1 MNRKHDDHALTA
13 HADQNDEDRAD
24 RSVGL
29 TQPPVMT
36 PERRRRHD
44 PGDAEH
50 LPTRRTSRLC
60 SHDSD
65 DDKIDDDATLTPS
78 TITESGERSLLM
90 PARRTETT
98 LS

>member
-50 LPTRRTSRLC
+50 FQPEGLPVS
-60 SHDSD
+60 
-65 DDKIDDDATLTPS
+65 A
-78 TITESGERSLLM
+78 LM
-90 PARRTETT
+90 IRMMIR
-98 LS
+98 